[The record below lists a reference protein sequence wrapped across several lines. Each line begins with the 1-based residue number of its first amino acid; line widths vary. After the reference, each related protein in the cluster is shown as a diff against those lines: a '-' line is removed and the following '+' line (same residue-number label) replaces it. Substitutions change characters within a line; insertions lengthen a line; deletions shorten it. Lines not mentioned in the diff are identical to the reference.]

1 MTVRR
6 PGETGAG
13 FFVKNFQDRPKK
25 TGRPSVKHSERG
37 EQQMQRIKA
46 PDPATEQTFTELVS
60 EYQTSLLRMCY
71 LNLHDKGLAEDAV
84 QETFVKAFRGW
95 YQFRGQSSEKTW
107 LTKIAV
113 NTCTDL
119 QRGAWFRHTDRR
131 VTPEMLP
138 EAIIQPTETNLD
150 LTLAVMNLPKKY
162 REAIMLYYYQD
173 MDVREIG
180 TVLGIAQSSV
190 SNRLKKGREML
201 RKALEGRI

>member
-1 MTVRR
+1 MEAVKG
-6 PGETGAG
+6 PGSGRDEAIERM
-13 FFVKNFQDRPKK
+13 VKEWQLP
-25 TGRPSVKHSERG
+25 
-37 EQQMQRIKA
+37 
-46 PDPATEQTFTELVS
+46 
-60 EYQTSLLRMCY
+60 LLRLCY
-71 LNLHDKGLAEDAV
+71 IQLHDKTRAEDAV

-95 YQFRGQSSEKTW
+95 AQFRGQSSEKTW

-113 NTCTDL
+113 NTCKDL
-119 QRGAWFRHTDRR
+119 QRGPWFRHTDRR

-138 EAIIQPTETNLD
+138 EAAIQPTETNLD

>member
-1 MTVRR
+1 M
-6 PGETGAG
+6 EA
-13 FFVKNFQDRPKK
+13 VKDPDS
-25 TGRPSVKHSERG
+25 GRNEAIERMVKEW
-37 EQQMQRIKA
+37 Q
-46 PDPATEQTFTELVS
+46 
-60 EYQTSLLRMCY
+60 LLLLCLCY
-71 LNLHDKGLAEDAV
+71 IQLHDQTLAEDAV

-95 YQFRGQSSEKTW
+95 AQFRGQSSEKTW

-113 NTCTDL
+113 NACKDM
-119 QRGAWFRHTDRR
+119 QKGAWFRHTDRR

-180 TVLGIAQSSV
+180 AVLGIAQSSV
-190 SNRLKKGREML
+190 SNRLKKGRNML
-201 RKALEGRI
+201 RKALEGRDDHE

>member
-1 MTVRR
+1 MVAVKD
-6 PGETGAG
+6 PGSGRNEAIERM
-13 FFVKNFQDRPKK
+13 VKEWQLP
-25 TGRPSVKHSERG
+25 
-37 EQQMQRIKA
+37 
-46 PDPATEQTFTELVS
+46 
-60 EYQTSLLRMCY
+60 LLRLCY
-71 LNLHDKGLAEDAV
+71 IQLHDKALAEDAV

-113 NTCTDL
+113 NTCADM

-138 EAIIQPTETNLD
+138 EAVIQPTETNLD

-190 SNRLKKGREML
+190 SSRLKKGREML
-201 RKALEGRI
+201 RKALEGRDRHA

>member
-1 MTVRR
+1 MVAVKD
-6 PGETGAG
+6 PGSGRNEAIERM
-13 FFVKNFQDRPKK
+13 VKEWQLP
-25 TGRPSVKHSERG
+25 
-37 EQQMQRIKA
+37 
-46 PDPATEQTFTELVS
+46 
-60 EYQTSLLRMCY
+60 LLRLCY
-71 LNLHDKGLAEDAV
+71 IQLHDKALAEDAV

-113 NTCTDL
+113 NTCADM

-138 EAIIQPTETNLD
+138 EAVIQPTETNLD